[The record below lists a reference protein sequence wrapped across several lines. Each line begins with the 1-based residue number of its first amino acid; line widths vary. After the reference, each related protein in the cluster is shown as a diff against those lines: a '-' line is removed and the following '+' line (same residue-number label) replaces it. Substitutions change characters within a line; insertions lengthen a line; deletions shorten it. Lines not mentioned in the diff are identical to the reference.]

1 MVGVARSRLP
11 GPPTGAPIAPPI
23 EPIGLPDT
31 EPIGP
36 NVS

>member
-11 GPPTGAPIAPPI
+11 GPTGAPIAPPI